1 MKVAESVYE
10 AIKPLFT
17 NEVKLVEV
25 EYIKKND
32 GMHLCIYIDKEDG
45 VTVDDCVYVNGLIDE
60 KLEELDPTNNAPY
73 YLDISS
79 YGLDK
84 PLKYDWQFKKYIG
97 KKVEVKL
104 YRKIED
110 RKEFV
115 AILKAKN
122 EEEVVVEVD
131 NENITYKLTDV
142 AYIIPY
148 IEF

>member
-115 AILKAKN
+115 AVLKAKN

-131 NENITYKLTDV
+131 NENITYKLADV

>member
-1 MKVAESVYE
+1 MKVADSVYE

-17 NEVKLVEV
+17 NDIKLVEV

-84 PLKYDWQFKKYIG
+84 PLKFDWQFKKYIG

-104 YRKIED
+104 YRKIDD

-122 EEEVVVEVD
+122 EDEVVVEID
-131 NENITYKLTDV
+131 NENITYKLADV
-142 AYIIPY
+142 AYILPY

>member
-17 NEVKLVEV
+17 NEIKLVEV

-131 NENITYKLTDV
+131 NENITYKLADV

>member
-131 NENITYKLTDV
+131 NENITYKLADV

>member
-1 MKVAESVYE
+1 MKVADSVYE

-17 NEVKLVEV
+17 NDIKLVEV
-25 EYIKKND
+25 EYIKKSD

-97 KKVEVKL
+97 QKVEVKL

-131 NENITYKLTDV
+131 NENVTYKLVDV
-142 AYIIPY
+142 AHITPY